1 MSEILKKRGRP
12 KGAKG
17 DADDEL
23 DILIQRR
30 RETQEQAQREA
41 ANNRARYALRKH
53 NQRTQ
58 NRLAWISHHD
68 QLGRQHQHLA
78 DEHFQQAAQLK
89 REGCLWE

>member
-1 MSEILKKRGRP
+1 LTETLRPKRGRP

-41 ANNRARYALRKH
+41 AHARARYALRKQ
-53 NQRTQ
+53 NERQA
-58 NRLAWISHHD
+58 NRLAWVEYHD
-68 QLGRQHQHLA
+68 GQAHRHLTLA
-78 DEHFQQAAQLK
+78 REHFAHKTRLA
-89 REGCLWE
+89 REEIA